1 MNRFFHIQD
10 DELAEV
16 TPKSIKAEKSL
27 LDPNDRKH
35 AERAKA
41 AEGAA

>member
-1 MNRFFHIQD
+1 MVAIKPDQ
-10 DELAEV
+10 L
-16 TPKSIKAEKSL
+16 PQSIRLRKSL
-27 LDPNDRKH
+27 LDPNDRKR